1 MNSTRRRPAT
11 IASTLATATRDVR
24 RAVHT
29 ADPTR
34 APGLVPLRDTGWQL
48 TQLTGELSD
57 LVTLLAERTGHHG
70 DYYSEHAE
78 QLIADDGQPGSDH
91 AARACRDLAALR
103 RALDTAHTAARDYY
117 SAISHLTSTRTP
129 GQPHRPPQQRREQRR
144 EHRHEP

>member
-11 IASTLATATRDVR
+11 IASALATATRDVR

-29 ADPTR
+29 ADPAR

-57 LVTLLAERTGHHG
+57 LVTLLAEHTGHHI
-70 DYYSEHAE
+70 EHAE
-78 QLIADDGQPGSDH
+78 QRIADDGRPGRDH
-91 AARACRDLAALR
+91 AARACRELAALR
-103 RALDTAHTAARDYY
+103 RALDTAHTTAGDYY

-129 GQPHRPPQQRREQRR
+129 DPPRRPQQQHRERRH